1 MAQKRPRTRADY
13 PARPTV
19 ASLALQVKLVA
30 QEEDAEL
37 RALIERYEQL
47 LWDWEGLTHRALK
60 ALAVRPSPQGERGD
74 ALRSS

>member
-1 MAQKRPRTRADY
+1 MPEKRPRRRAAD

-19 ASLALQVKLVA
+19 ASLGIQVRLVA

-47 LWDWEGLTHRALK
+47 LCHWESLSYRAIK
-60 ALAVRPSPQGERGD
+60 ALVDRQNPKPKRHD
-74 ALRSS
+74 ALRHP